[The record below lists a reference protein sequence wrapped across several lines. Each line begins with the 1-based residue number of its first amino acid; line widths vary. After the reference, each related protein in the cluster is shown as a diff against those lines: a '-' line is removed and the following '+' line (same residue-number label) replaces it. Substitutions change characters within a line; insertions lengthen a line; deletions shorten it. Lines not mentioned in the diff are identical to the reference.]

1 MIERYIPLEVLH
13 FDCLWMEEY
22 EWMNFTWNKET
33 FPEPESMLKRLKE
46 KGLKISVW
54 INPYIGQ
61 KSSLFDEAMEN
72 GYFIKR
78 PNGDVWQRS
87 EERRVGKGGGAGS
100 SGAT

>member
-1 MIERYIPLEVLH
+1 SKRDWSSDVCSSDLEVFH

-33 FPEPESMLKRLKE
+33 FPEPESMLKRLKG

-78 PNGDVWQRS
+78 QIGRAS
-87 EERRVGKGGGAGS
+87 CRERVYR
-100 SGAT
+100 T